1 MSLSLPSDSEVP
13 LCKCRVLYLGTS
25 YYNNKKDDGN
35 IKINLKLIQET
46 IAKR

>member
-1 MSLSLPSDSEVP
+1 MSLSIPSEAEVP
-13 LCKCRVLYLGTS
+13 LCKCRVLYLGTC
-25 YYNNKKDDGN
+25 YYKNKKIDGN